1 MIVIHHD
8 RDPLIKMRSVK
19 VPRTSRFHLP
29 VHHRQLQDYRLRRIL
44 DTYKSQSSKSIPVV
58 RAGVES
64 HLGLSSRD
72 TFKAMY
78 KYTDLAS
85 YGRALLKPLLQPPSI
100 KSAGAPQ
107 GWISSASKSQR
118 HAIQP
123 RLEHLDLLRHRSLA
137 LQRLR
142 PRFTMVMHLS
152 ALPRASARTWES
164 TSHTVYNTQ

>member
-1 MIVIHHD
+1 MGITICIASLIHMIVIHHD
-8 RDPLIKMRSVK
+8 RHPLIKMRSVN

-29 VHHRQLQDYRLRRIL
+29 AHHRQLQDYRLRRIL

-107 GWISSASKSQR
+107 GRISSASVITSRNSTQAR
-118 HAIQP
+118 T
-123 RLEHLDLLRHRSLA
+123 LRSSTPPIPSLA
-137 LQRLR
+137 TSM
-142 PRFTMVMHLS
+142 PEVHHGNAS
-152 ALPRASARTWES
+152 VRASWGRS
-164 TSHTVYNTQ
+164 